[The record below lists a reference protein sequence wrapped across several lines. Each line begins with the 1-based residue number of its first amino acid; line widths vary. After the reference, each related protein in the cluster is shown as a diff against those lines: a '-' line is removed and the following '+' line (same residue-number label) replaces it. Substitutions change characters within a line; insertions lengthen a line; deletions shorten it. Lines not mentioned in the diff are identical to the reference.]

1 MNYQIKRNN
10 NTIATICPEGQLQ
23 ASVMGEE
30 VVTMTFS
37 LTNYVHFQ
45 TGDTVEVY
53 GNIYYLSTEP
63 QIEKISSREF
73 RYSLEFQG
81 IKYELGK
88 VQYLFPDAQNV
99 LNLSEFHIMG
109 TARTMLELLVQNAN
123 RTGQGWSLGTVDDTE
138 AKQLNFSA
146 ENCLAVLSKIAQEFK
161 LEYWVDGDKSIHL
174 TERKAVSGYSFEYG
188 KAKGLKSLTRQT
200 LEGSNVVTR
209 LYAFGSE
216 KNIAGDY
223 RGGQQ
228 KLRMPVPFLE
238 KNTDI
243 YGIIE
248 GSQTFDVFPHRLGTV
263 TAINPSNPLQFSDS
277 GMDFDLN
284 ERENGN
290 TKYLING
297 VPVKVTFNTGQLS
310 GYTFEVK
317 QYGYNT
323 ATKTF
328 TLLKNQDEKAIEV
341 PSETLRPAVGDR
353 YVLTDLIMPESYVTN
368 AEQELQQKAQ
378 QYLDENSRQ
387 RVVYSLVTDPLYFKA
402 QNVNIV
408 LGSTIRAV
416 DTDFNLDDNLRV
428 IRLTKDLQNPYNVQ
442 FEVAERAEIA
452 YIVREYF
459 EEEKSKVAM
468 VQADKFNAEMAR
480 RAYRFGKEISENVFD
495 GEGYFN
501 AEKIKPLSI
510 ETKLL
515 SVGSRMQQFSLPDV
529 VISVENA
536 TTVRNTQGKIVHLTL
551 EENPREWQI
560 PANTQTGITEGFNYI
575 YIKAQRIGSNAS
587 VFVSPEKIAVDSDV
601 AFYHFEAGYLGSV
614 ESGNRRIRMSH
625 GFTQINPFEITT
637 GRIAPPSGNHYIELT
652 QDSINVVGNLHITD
666 GNVNQIKQ
674 SISPDLLNLENRLKQ
689 YTDNVQIGGRN
700 LLRNSKYVKKR
711 NEGGGIAYVGEITE
725 MIAGQTYII
734 TAKKI
739 NGRINEADFY
749 LNERTDWWNATP
761 QYITM
766 GVPFIATHNYKH
778 LWVTCPYNGTE
789 AEYQFIMLEK
799 GNKATDWS
807 PAPEDLESQIQTEQQ
822 ARQNAIDQAKS
833 ATEAYARAQAEL
845 ARTLAIANADGK
857 ITEAEQRQINNATQ
871 KLQEAKTFA
880 EQKVNGLQIGGRN
893 LVLKSKEMR
902 HYHSYMGHTWNFSE
916 PMKVGEKYT
925 FSCEA
930 HVGGPLWCY
939 FLDVVGQP
947 RQGIKWLSEGRNE
960 VVVIPN
966 YAWSGLRIYHETYHN
981 VYSWAMAL
989 KMEKGEKATDWSPA
1003 PEDVEDNIKHGNL
1016 YVKGTGYDRLEPLQI
1031 KLNDVNIEGSYGRG
1045 LKLMGLNRSTLQVV
1059 INENY
1064 DVFSSVNDINALAN
1078 RLNGLGSDHII
1089 MIASYD
1095 AISCN
1100 EDLINAMHRCGASIE
1115 ASRLTWRLPYALVGI
1130 PGIGKGAG
1138 IEVYTS
1144 AGADAPFAEISTKII
1159 NGTPQ
1164 GINTSAVGLVNSIA
1178 SDLQTAIN
1186 NAKALLEAEI
1196 NNVNSITQ
1204 KLSAKADFLS
1214 ETKIDGNTVATGA
1227 MLVGNVL
1234 GGNAGVNGSG
1244 LASTDV
1250 RFFAGS
1256 SFANRGNAPFRV
1268 LDDGS
1273 LYSTKGSIAGI
1284 AINQNGLGTDNS
1296 GFGFSLDNGKYFH
1309 INNERISIWS
1319 SYNNT
1324 PHLNFPTHVIRETI
1338 IRPSEIVVEQND
1350 NGGTTA
1356 MIIRNNGIYKK
1367 VGNTETKIL

>member
-10 NTIATICPEGQLQ
+10 NTIATIRPEGQLQ
-23 ASVMGEE
+23 AGVMGEE
-30 VVTMTFS
+30 TVTMTFS
-37 LTNYVHFQ
+37 LANYIHFQ

-63 QIEKISSREF
+63 QVEKISSWEF

-88 VQYLFPDAQNV
+88 VQYLFPDKDNV
-99 LNLSEFHIMG
+99 LSLSEFHIMG
-109 TARTMLELLVQNAN
+109 NARAMLDLLVQNAN
-123 RTGQGWSLGTVDDTE
+123 RTGQGWTLGTVDETE
-138 AKQLNFSA
+138 SKQLNFSA

-200 LEGSNVVTR
+200 LDGSNVVTR

-228 KLRMPVPFLE
+228 KLRMPVPYLE

-243 YGIIE
+243 YGVIE

-263 TAINPSNPLQFSDS
+263 TAVNPANPLQFTDS

-284 ERENGN
+284 ARENGN

-297 VPVKVTFNTGQLS
+297 VPVKVTFNTGQLA

-317 QYGYNT
+317 QYGYDS

-341 PSETLRPAVGDR
+341 PSQSMRPAVGDR

-387 RVVYSLVTDPLYFKA
+387 RVIYAMVTDPIYFKA

-408 LGSTIRAV
+408 LGSTIRAI
-416 DTDFNLDDNLRV
+416 DADFNLDDNLRV

-459 EEEKSKVAM
+459 EAEKAKIAM

-480 RAYRFGKEISENVFD
+480 RAYRFGQEISENVFD

-501 AEKIKPLSI
+501 TEKIKPLSI

-560 PANTQTGITEGFNYI
+560 PANTQTGITEGFNYV

-587 VFVSPEKIAVDSDV
+587 VFVSPEKISVDSDV

-637 GRIAPPSGNHYIELT
+637 GRIAPPFGNHFIELG
-652 QDSINVVGNLHITD
+652 QDSINIVGNLHITD

-674 SISPDLLNLENRLKQ
+674 SLSPDLLSLENRLKQ
-689 YTDNVQIGGRN
+689 YTDNVQVGGRN
-700 LLRNSKYVKKR
+700 LVLKSKFTSNIDKYLQFSFENDLQQLRGKDIIVSVDVFAQNVTTQGRLGFEPSIVYTDGEEQWIFCWKNV
-711 NEGGGIAYVGEITE
+711 NVGDS
-725 MIAGQTYII
+725 
-734 TAKKI
+734 
-739 NGRINEADFY
+739 INERIYSTHKIKDKPIKALGQRGVY
-749 LNERTDWWNATP
+749 VQSSATAIHVGNP
-761 QYITM
+761 AIY
-766 GVPFIATHNYKH
+766 Y
-778 LWVTCPYNGTE
+778 
-789 AEYQFIMLEK
+789 
-799 GNKATDWS
+799 GNKNNDWT
-807 PAPEDLESQIQTEQQ
+807 PAPEDLDEQFQTEQQ
-822 ARQNAIDQAKS
+822 SRQQAIDEAKS

-845 ARTLAIANADGK
+845 ARTIAIANADGK
-857 ITEAEQRQINNATQ
+857 ITEAEQRQIDNAMQ

-893 LVLKSKEMR
+893 LVLKSKFTSNVDK
-902 HYHSYMGHTWNFSE
+902 YLQFSFENDLQQLRGKDIIVSVDVFAQNVTTQGRLGFE
-916 PMKVGEKYT
+916 PSIVYTDGEEQWIFCWKNVNVGDSINERIYSTHKIKDKPIKALGQRGVYVQSSAT
-925 FSCEA
+925 A
-930 HVGGPLWCY
+930 IHVGNP
-939 FLDVVGQP
+939 
-947 RQGIKWLSEGRNE
+947 
-960 VVVIPN
+960 
-966 YAWSGLRIYHETYHN
+966 AIYYGN
-981 VYSWAMAL
+981 
-989 KMEKGEKATDWSPA
+989 KNNDWSPA
-1003 PEDVEDNIKHGNL
+1003 PEDVEQRI
-1016 YVKGTGYDRLEPLQI
+1016 T
-1031 KLNDVNIEGSYGRG
+1031 DV
-1045 LKLMGLNRSTLQVV
+1045 Q
-1059 INENY
+1059 
-1064 DVFSSVNDINALAN
+1064 
-1078 RLNGLGSDHII
+1078 
-1089 MIASYD
+1089 
-1095 AISCN
+1095 
-1100 EDLINAMHRCGASIE
+1100 
-1115 ASRLTWRLPYALVGI
+1115 
-1130 PGIGKGAG
+1130 
-1138 IEVYTS
+1138 
-1144 AGADAPFAEISTKII
+1144 
-1159 NGTPQ
+1159 
-1164 GINTSAVGLVNSIA
+1164 

-1250 RFFAGS
+1250 RFWAGS
-1256 SFANRGNAPFRV
+1256 GFANRANAPFRV
-1268 LDDGS
+1268 LDDGTMHATNAKIS
-1273 LYSTKGSIAGI
+1273 GTINAGSGSIGDFTL
-1284 AINQNGLGTDNS
+1284 QNGRLTKSYGT
-1296 GFGFSLDNGKYFH
+1296 GLA
-1309 INNERISIWS
+1309 SIGATLS
-1319 SYNNT
+1319 DSVFELKDIRYENLT
-1324 PHLNFPTHVIRETI
+1324 DFYTEYTTKMTSREITLTRKQKVTHSVTDTETLKI
-1338 IRPSEIVVEQND
+1338 THE
-1350 NGGTTA
+1350 
-1356 MIIRNNGIYKK
+1356 GIYRN
-1367 VGNTETKIL
+1367 GTKIL

>member
-1 MNYQIKRNN
+1 MKYTIKRNN
-10 NTIATICPEGQLQ
+10 NTIATVRPEGQLQ
-23 ASVMGEE
+23 AGVMGEE
-30 VVTMTFS
+30 TVTMTFS
-37 LTNYVHFQ
+37 LTSYVHFQ

-53 GNIYYLSTEP
+53 GNTYYLATEP
-63 QIEKISSREF
+63 QVEKISSREF

-109 TARTMLELLVQNAN
+109 NARTMLDLLVQNAN
-123 RTGQGWSLGTVDDTE
+123 RTGQGWTLGTIDETE

-174 TERKAVSGYSFEYG
+174 TERKAVSGYSFQYG

-200 LEGSNVVTR
+200 LDGSNVVTR

-263 TAINPSNPLQFSDS
+263 TAVNPANPLQFTDS

-284 ERENGN
+284 ARENGN

-297 VPVKVTFNTGQLS
+297 VPVKVTFNTGQLA

-341 PSETLRPAVGDR
+341 PSDMLRPAIGDR

-368 AEQELQQKAQ
+368 AERELQQKAQ
-378 QYLDENSRQ
+378 AYLDENSRQ
-387 RVVYSLVTDPLYFKA
+387 RVVYSLVTDPIYFRN
-402 QNVNIV
+402 QNVNIQ
-408 LGSTIRAV
+408 LGTTVRAI
-416 DTDFNLDDNLRV
+416 DKDFNLNDDLRV

-459 EEEKSKVAM
+459 EAEKSKVAM

-529 VISVENA
+529 VISVENT

-560 PANTQTGITEGFNYI
+560 PANTQTGITEGFNYV

-614 ESGNRRIRMSH
+614 ENGQRRIRMSH

-674 SISPDLLNLENRLKQ
+674 SISPDLLSLENRLKQ
-689 YTDNVQIGGRN
+689 YTDNVQVGGRN
-700 LLRNSKYVKKR
+700 LVRNSQINQTSNWYGF
-711 NEGGGIAYVGEITE
+711 GGRTAQLEAGE
-725 MIAGQTYII
+725 TY
-734 TAKKI
+734 TLSV
-739 NGRINEADFY
+739 NGRCNNVSEGKTLVSHIYRSDWSWARHIRIDTTTDTTGHTTFEAP
-749 LNERTDWWNATP
+749 AT
-761 QYITM
+761 
-766 GVPFIATHNYKH
+766 GSFIISHYYYDASNPREGSVTVN
-778 LWVTCPYNGTE
+778 WVK
-789 AEYQFIMLEK
+789 LEK
-799 GNKATDWS
+799 GNKPTDWS
-807 PAPEDLESQIQTEQQ
+807 PAPEDLDEQFQTEQQ
-822 ARQNAIDQAKS
+822 SRQQAIDEAKS

-871 KLQEAKTFA
+871 KLQEAKNYA
-880 EQKVNGLQIGGRN
+880 NQKVNALRVGGRN
-893 LVLKSKEMR
+893 LIR
-902 HYHSYMGHTWNFSE
+902 NIHNWNFRHGRILGAHEIAPNKTTKAVRLRLTPNEWDCYARVNVDSS
-916 PMKVGEKYT
+916 GDYI
-925 FSCEA
+925 FSGWVKLETA
-930 HVGGPLWCY
+930 TNFLIVINNTYNANAIYVKKEITGSGWQRFEVPFVLNGDRINLHVGGY
-939 FLDVVGQP
+939 AHYSITE
-947 RQGIKWLSEGRNE
+947 RQSAG
-960 VVVIPN
+960 
-966 YAWSGLRIYHETYHN
+966 N
-981 VYSWAMAL
+981 VLVWNL
-989 KMEKGEKATDWSPA
+989 QLEKGNKATDWSPA
-1003 PEDVEDNIKHGNL
+1003 PEDIDDEIHNARIELED
-1016 YVKGTGYDRLEPLQI
+1016 
-1031 KLNDVNIEGSYGRG
+1031 
-1045 LKLMGLNRSTLQVV
+1045 
-1059 INENY
+1059 
-1064 DVFSSVNDINALAN
+1064 
-1078 RLNGLGSDHII
+1078 
-1089 MIASYD
+1089 
-1095 AISCN
+1095 
-1100 EDLINAMHRCGASIE
+1100 AMH
-1115 ASRLTWRLPYALVGI
+1115 
-1130 PGIGKGAG
+1130 
-1138 IEVYTS
+1138 
-1144 AGADAPFAEISTKII
+1144 DA
-1159 NGTPQ
+1159 Q
-1164 GINTSAVGLVNSIA
+1164 
-1178 SDLQTAIN
+1178 
-1186 NAKALLEAEI
+1186 ALLQEEI

-1250 RFFAGS
+1250 RFWAGS
-1256 SFANRGNAPFRV
+1256 GFANRANAPFRV
-1268 LDDGS
+1268 QDDGTMHATNAKIS
-1273 LYSTKGSIAGI
+1273 GTINAGSGSIGDFTL
-1284 AINQNGLGTDNS
+1284 QNGRLTKSYGT
-1296 GFGFSLDNGKYFH
+1296 GLA
-1309 INNERISIWS
+1309 SIGATLS
-1319 SYNNT
+1319 DSVFELKDIRYENLT
-1324 PHLNFPTHVIRETI
+1324 DFYTEYTTKMTSREITLTRKQKVTHSVT
-1338 IRPSEIVVEQND
+1338 
-1350 NGGTTA
+1350 
-1356 MIIRNNGIYKK
+1356 
-1367 VGNTETKIL
+1367 NTETLKITHEGIYRNGTKIL